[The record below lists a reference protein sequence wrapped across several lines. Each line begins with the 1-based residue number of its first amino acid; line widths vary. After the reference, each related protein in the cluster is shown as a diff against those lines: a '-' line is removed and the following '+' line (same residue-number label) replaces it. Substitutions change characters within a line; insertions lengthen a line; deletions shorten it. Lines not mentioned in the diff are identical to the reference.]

1 MTVPTDADLW
11 LRGTE
16 TLLASW
22 GEYARG
28 ATDHALQRFPG
39 VATSSSGTGRS
50 APSTTT
56 CHKTTPDSRHRV
68 LKAGG
73 PGRDRR
79 RGPAL
84 AERARG
90 LAVLAASAL
99 ARRCPWARPPAPY
112 EDR

>member
-39 VATSSSGTGRS
+39 VASSSSGTAGARVYNNVPQDHPGQSASSPQSWWSGPRS
-50 APSTTT
+50 TPRPS
-56 CHKTTPDSRHRV
+56 
-68 LKAGG
+68 
-73 PGRDRR
+73 
-79 RGPAL
+79 
-84 AERARG
+84 AR
-90 LAVLAASAL
+90 
-99 ARRCPWARPPAPY
+99 
-112 EDR
+112 

>member
-22 GEYARG
+22 EEYARE
-28 ATDHALQRFPG
+28 ATDPALQRFPG
-39 VATSSSGTGRS
+39 VATAVFRNGPER
-50 APSTTT
+50 AVYNNVPQD
-56 CHKTTPDSRHRV
+56 HPDSRHRV

-73 PGRDRR
+73 PGRERR

-99 ARRCPWARPPAPY
+99 ARRCPSARPQARC

>member
-22 GEYARG
+22 EEYARE
-28 ATDHALQRFPG
+28 ATDCVARFPG
-39 VATSSSGTGRS
+39 VASRLPERGPS

-73 PGRDRR
+73 PGRHPR

-90 LAVLAASAL
+90 LAALAASAL
-99 ARRCPWARPPAPY
+99 ARRCPWARPQARY